1 MPFEGPTSVVSIG
14 RVHPRLQ
21 IRCQRGGLE
30 SAAIVE
36 GVTSFVHGVTR
47 NDAVPGVVIGI
58 QTFGDFLGLNRHC
71 YTLCTDGCFYGS
83 GMFWVISALKMKH
96 LEMSF
101 RHNIF
106 NRRRPLILGCTEWV
120 GLHLG
125 VDRDTRRARTVDRES
140 LASSWTR
147 MRIKTPT
154 HLSVAPASM
163 LGCPPAADPQLRYR
177 SKRASQIP
185 PPNL

>member
-1 MPFEGPTSVVSIG
+1 MPFEGPTSVISLS

-21 IRCQRGGLE
+21 IRCQQGGLE
-30 SAAIVE
+30 SAGIVS
-36 GVTSFVHGVTR
+36 GVSNFVRAVTR
-47 NDAVPGVVIGI
+47 NGAVPGVVIGI
-58 QTFGDFLGLNRHC
+58 QTFGDFLGLNRDC
-71 YTLCTDGCFYGS
+71 YTLCTDGCFYRS
-83 GMFWVISALKMKH
+83 SMFWVISALKTKP

-106 NRRRPLILGCTEWV
+106 NRPRPLILGCTEWA

-147 MRIKTPT
+147 MRIKPPRTCQSP
-154 HLSVAPASM
+154 PASM
-163 LGCPPAADPQLRYR
+163 LGCPPAADPQLRYI
-177 SKRASQIP
+177 SKGQVGVR
-185 PPNL
+185 